1 MSAQTD
7 LTPDLERIRDQ
18 IAPVLARYNVQ
29 KAIVFGSFARGEP
42 SPRSDLDLL
51 LIQNTDKRFFDRY
64 QGLFTDLMLAV
75 QPHREIDLLIY
86 TAAEL
91 ERMRHRSF
99 VATILR
105 EGRVIYESE

>member
-1 MSAQTD
+1 MSATID
-7 LTPDLERIRDQ
+7 LAPDLQRIRDQ
-18 IAPVLARYNVQ
+18 VTPVLIRHNVQ

-64 QGLFTDLMLAV
+64 EGLLTELMLAV
-75 QPHREIDLLIY
+75 RPHREIDALIY
-86 TAAEL
+86 TPDEL
-91 ERMRHRSF
+91 EAMRHRPF
-99 VATILR
+99 IATILR

>member
-1 MSAQTD
+1 MSAQTN

-18 IAPVLARYNVQ
+18 IAPVLARHNVQ
-29 KAIVFGSFARGEP
+29 KAIVFGSFARSEP

-51 LIQNTDKRFFDRY
+51 LIEETDKRFFDRY
-64 QGLFTDLMLAV
+64 EGLFTDLMLAV

-86 TAAEL
+86 TPAEL
-91 ERMRHRSF
+91 EAMRHRSF
-99 VATILR
+99 IATILR

>member
-1 MSAQTD
+1 MSAENT
-7 LTPDLERIRDQ
+7 LNRIREQ
-18 IAPVLARYNVQ
+18 ILPALVKYGVQ

-64 QGLFTDLMLAV
+64 EGLLMELMLAV

-86 TAAEL
+86 TPQEL
-91 ERMRHRSF
+91 EAIQHRPF
-99 VATILR
+99 IATILR